1 MMSPT
6 MLYPLRF
13 HPLYKQ
19 YIWGGRKLETS
30 LGKTLGPDGNY
41 AESWE
46 ICDHSSDQSIVAN
59 GPLAGAT
66 LSELLARHGPELL
79 GRHHPQA
86 RFPLLV
92 KFLDARQTL
101 SVQVH
106 PNDAQAARLTPPD
119 LGKTEAWVVLEAE
132 PESLIYAGL
141 KPGVGRRELEA
152 AIHAGRLAD
161 CLHSFHP
168 QPGDCVY
175 IPAGT
180 VHSLGAGLLV
190 AEIQQSS
197 DTTFR
202 LFDWNRLGPD
212 GKPRPLHVEQGLN
225 AIDFRI
231 GPINPRRPRAADYAN
246 VDCLAACDKFV
257 IDYLT
262 FGGELEI
269 GGDGRFHILVVLEG
283 SVRLEGD
290 PSSAP
295 LTRGSTALIPAC
307 VGPIG
312 ANPQNKAIAL
322 DVFLPD
328 SGGF

>member
-1 MMSPT
+1 
-6 MLYPLRF
+6 MLYPLSF
-13 HPLYKQ
+13 QPLYKQ

-30 LGKTLGPDGNY
+30 LGKAIGPGDNY

-46 ICDHSSDQSIVAN
+46 ICDHGMDQSVVAN
-59 GPLAGAT
+59 GPLTGTT
-66 LSELLARHGPELL
+66 LAELVARYGRELF
-79 GRHHPQA
+79 GRHHPQT

-106 PNDAQAARLTPPD
+106 PNDEQAALLEPPD
-119 LGKTEAWVVLEAE
+119 SGKSEAWVVLETG

-141 KPGVGRRELEA
+141 KSDVNRNKLETAIREGRCRE
-152 AIHAGRLAD
+152 

-168 QPGDCVY
+168 QVGDCIY

-225 AIDFRI
+225 
-231 GPINPRRPRAADYAN
+231 
-246 VDCLAACDKFV
+246 V
-257 IDYLT
+257 IDYLAGPVYPQKTQATDRDGAVRLVECEKFVLEQLT
-262 FGGELEI
+262 FDGRYEI
-269 GGDGRFHILVVLEG
+269 GGDGRCHILIILEG
-283 SVRLEGD
+283 SLMTAGD
-290 PSSAP
+290 PDMKTIS
-295 LTRGSTALIPAC
+295 RGGTVLIPAC
-307 VGPIG
+307 LGPVHLE
-312 ANPQNKAIAL
+312 PQGGIVAL
-322 DVFLPD
+322 DAFLPD
-328 SGGF
+328 LIES